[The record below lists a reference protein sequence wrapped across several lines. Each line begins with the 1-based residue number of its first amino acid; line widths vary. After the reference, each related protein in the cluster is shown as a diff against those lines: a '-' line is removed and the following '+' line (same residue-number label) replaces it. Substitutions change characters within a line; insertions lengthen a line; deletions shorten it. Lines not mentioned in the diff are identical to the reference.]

1 MNWVQGRRSPQGISP
16 RQRSPAFGK
25 SSPAQGNEH
34 PTSKPATPLSPPTPP
49 FSPSKGWGFLG
60 GTGDYWRGR
69 GGGRERSLNPDPL
82 LFQPLRPEF
91 PCHLRASAF
100 LPGMPRVSGLL
111 SAQRCLNGARDGVPA
126 APKPGAWKPGRRPC
140 KRAGPASRTRCSGAW
155 RCLEARFRSRVWAP
169 APRLPIRCAGPR
181 TVRRG
186 ARTQGAGLPA
196 ARGKVELG
204 EVGSGGGEPRGGHR
218 RAVGSARRRR
228 RRGRD
233 PKAPGALSLEQAGE
247 RRGGGGGGP
256 GPRGKGG
263 GRRGN
268 SGLGAGRE
276 WKWRKGR
283 RLGRGRAM
291 SGEKD
296 GEARGVLAGLKRDRG
311 SASQFPKARVPR
323 PLSPGEGSPGE
334 RRRPS

>member
-1 MNWVQGRRSPQGISP
+1 MGIQP
-16 RQRSPAFGK
+16 PARNTPLAPHPAFFPKQRLG
-25 SSPAQGNEH
+25 
-34 PTSKPATPLSPPTPP
+34 LSRRY
-49 FSPSKGWGFLG
+49 WGLLEG
-60 GTGDYWRGR
+60 EGR
-69 GGGRERSLNPDPL
+69 WALEILNPDTL

-91 PCHLRASAF
+91 PCHLCASVF

-169 APRLPIRCAGPR
+169 ALRLPIRCAGPR

-296 GEARGVLAGLKRDRG
+296 GEARGVLAGLKRQRG
-311 SASQFPKARVPR
+311 SAS
-323 PLSPGEGSPGE
+323 
-334 RRRPS
+334 